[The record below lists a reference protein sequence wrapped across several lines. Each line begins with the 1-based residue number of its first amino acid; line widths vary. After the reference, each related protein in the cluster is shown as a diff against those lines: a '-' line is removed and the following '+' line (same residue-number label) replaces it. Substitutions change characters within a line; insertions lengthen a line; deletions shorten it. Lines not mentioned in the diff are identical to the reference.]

1 MGTIITALIIVG
13 FIAGV
18 IALLVF
24 VNNRDKKAD
33 AKKNEGLV

>member
-18 IALLVF
+18 VCLLVL

-33 AKKNEGLV
+33 AKKNPDVI

>member
-18 IALLVF
+18 VCLLTF
-24 VNNRDKKAD
+24 IHNRDKKAD
-33 AKKNEGLV
+33 AAKNTPSV